1 MFGKIKDW
9 NEYKTF
15 ANKSITIT
23 IDCKIANRYKIFE
36 LKKLKKMKC
45 KQLGKF
51 GI

>member
-45 KQLGKF
+45 K
-51 GI
+51 